1 MNRSNLNASTK
12 SRVLLRINTIITKLT
27 MKDAKKL
34 TVYFSICWLNI
45 CYFQSRIIQLI
56 LDNYSGRSGLA
67 PFKSICDYRNIQKDW
82 LPAQKKEKNH
92 LSGSKEKVR
101 PDNNYER
108 VRRVYDI
115 EIVLTTLLTENSFLK
130 SSCCWIIPSTTK
142 PVKKEMMES
151 KLL

>member
-12 SRVLLRINTIITKLT
+12 SRVLLRINTIIAKLT

-82 LPAQKKEKNH
+82 LPAQKKKRITWADQRKK
-92 LSGSKEKVR
+92 LGLRIITKESVEYTR
-101 PDNNYER
+101 LR
-108 VRRVYDI
+108 LFWLRCSRRILFWNQAAAGLFQVQQ
-115 EIVLTTLLTENSFLK
+115 NQ
-130 SSCCWIIPSTTK
+130 
-142 PVKKEMMES
+142 
-151 KLL
+151 

>member
-1 MNRSNLNASTK
+1 MVWHPLKVFATIEIYT
-12 SRVLLRINTIITKLT
+12 RIGCQRK
-27 MKDAKKL
+27 
-34 TVYFSICWLNI
+34 
-45 CYFQSRIIQLI
+45 
-56 LDNYSGRSGLA
+56 
-67 PFKSICDYRNIQKDW
+67 
-82 LPAQKKEKNH
+82 KKEKNH

-151 KLL
+151 KLLNLN